1 MVNTVK
7 FGFAL
12 NSRNWKPCFKLFFY
26 AQALCAL
33 LVCLSKYFF
42 LCYSCCMK
50 QVLKIFQKACDILE
64 LFLALLVAVALGISI
79 IRFIPHL
86 AELWHASG
94 NAEIFLEFL
103 ENIFNFVVGIEF
115 IKLLCKP
122 NTENTFEVLIFLV
135 ARHMILGKNSALDM
149 FFSIIGIATLCVVRH
164 FLQQHKLKNAGHTN
178 SEQLQ

>member
-1 MVNTVK
+1 
-7 FGFAL
+7 
-12 NSRNWKPCFKLFFY
+12 
-26 AQALCAL
+26 
-33 LVCLSKYFF
+33 
-42 LCYSCCMK
+42 MK

-94 NAEIFLEFL
+94 NAEIFLEF
-103 ENIFNFVVGIEF
+103 
-115 IKLLCKP
+115 
-122 NTENTFEVLIFLV
+122 FEVLIFLV